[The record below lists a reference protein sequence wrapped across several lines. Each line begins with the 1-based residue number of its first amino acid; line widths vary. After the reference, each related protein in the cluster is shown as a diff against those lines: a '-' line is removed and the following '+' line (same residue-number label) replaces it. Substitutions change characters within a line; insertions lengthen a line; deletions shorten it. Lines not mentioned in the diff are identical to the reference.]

1 MYLFVWNN
9 DMRWIKTHY
18 LKQKKIY
25 HIYLQSQNY
34 FETNIMENTRS
45 NSETISGNADGII
58 TRSYTQYHPYIINY
72 IAFRINSKIEAEDLA
87 QDVFVRLLDYKQMLR
102 EETVKSFIFTI
113 ARNIVI
119 DYIRRHYKKEEINA
133 NMYEYLEKSTN
144 DIESKMHEKEILQIE
159 SNKLRTFTPQ
169 RKIVYSMCRYDEMS
183 VSEISDTLQISR
195 RTVENHLLTG
205 RKIMREYIRQC
216 V

>member
-1 MYLFVWNN
+1 
-9 DMRWIKTHY
+9 
-18 LKQKKIY
+18 
-25 HIYLQSQNY
+25 
-34 FETNIMENTRS
+34 MENTRS

-144 DIESKMHEKEILQIE
+144 DIESKLHEKEILQIE